1 MDMSVRD
8 QHNLYERLNT
18 IEARL
23 ERIESNTDQEHK
35 KALSTLIEAAKEI
48 REAVGPNDYPSKWPL
63 WNQLQKSIDEAEKT
77 L

>member
-1 MDMSVRD
+1 MSVRD

-23 ERIESNTDQEHK
+23 ERVESNTDQERK
-35 KALSTLIEAAKEI
+35 EALSTLIKAAEAI
-48 REAVGPNDYPSKWPL
+48 REAVGPDDYPSKWPL
-63 WNQLQKSIDEAEKT
+63 WNQLQRSIEEAEKA